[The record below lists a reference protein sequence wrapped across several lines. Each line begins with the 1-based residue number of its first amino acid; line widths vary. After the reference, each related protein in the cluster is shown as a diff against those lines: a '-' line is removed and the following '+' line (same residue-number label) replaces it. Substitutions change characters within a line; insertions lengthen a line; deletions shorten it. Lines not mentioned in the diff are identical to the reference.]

1 MRDLLRA
8 EKAEVVYGRRR
19 SRKGETAFKRLTAA
33 GFYRLLD
40 AMTDTRI
47 PLDTGDF
54 RLMTRRMAQVLTAMP
69 ERDRFIRGMVSW
81 AGFKQLP
88 FDYDRDARHSGE
100 TKFSLRRML
109 RFASDALLSFS
120 MVPLRLAGL
129 LSALMFVGVVVLL
142 IYVGVSFFF
151 NPAPGWTSTALIIL
165 TTSAVQLFTL
175 AVIGEYVGRLYIDS
189 KQRPLFIIEE
199 VVREDR
205 SA

>member
-1 MRDLLRA
+1 MSSFGIYL
-8 EKAEVVYGRRR
+8 
-19 SRKGETAFKRLTAA
+19 
-33 GFYRLLD
+33 
-40 AMTDTRI
+40 I
-47 PLDTGDF
+47 
-54 RLMTRRMAQVLTAMP
+54 
-69 ERDRFIRGMVSW
+69 GMVVLIGGLAW
-81 AGFKQLP
+81 GAWL
-88 FDYDRDARHSGE
+88 AH
-100 TKFSLRRML
+100 
-109 RFASDALLSFS
+109 
-120 MVPLRLAGL
+120 VPQQWIL
-129 LSALMFVGVVVLL
+129 VGVVVLL